1 MTFISLLW
9 SIPVFEAKDS
19 RTESAAL
26 IIPPYKQ
33 FVLLLVLLSQI
44 RKGVKDLSRGLRRR
58 EGAFA
63 PCYFRFSG

>member
-1 MTFISLLW
+1 MNAIPFSHSATIAWMTFISLLW

-26 IIPPYKQ
+26 IMPPYKQ

-44 RKGVKDLSRGLRRR
+44 RKGVKDLSRGLR
-58 EGAFA
+58 
-63 PCYFRFSG
+63 